1 VPTPTKPRSIKFSP
15 RSALLTKKSL
25 LFKAASPITRRTPKS
40 PPKGSKDKWFENLR
54 IELRKADVRASGA
67 WTVPEIWDRVALKMS
82 PEEAV
87 AILGEPLLK
96 KFSIR
101 KDTDEIFIYQGD
113 LDGTG
118 NPIKGEVRI
127 RHNKVAKIVPPTF

>member
-1 VPTPTKPRSIKFSP
+1 
-15 RSALLTKKSL
+15 
-25 LFKAASPITRRTPKS
+25 
-40 PPKGSKDKWFENLR
+40 
-54 IELRKADVRASGA
+54 
-67 WTVPEIWDRVALKMS
+67 MS
-82 PEEAV
+82 PEEPV

-101 KDTDEIFIYQGD
+101 KDTNEIFIYQGD

-127 RHNKVAKIVPPTF
+127 RHNKVTKLVPLTF

>member
-1 VPTPTKPRSIKFSP
+1 M
-15 RSALLTKKSL
+15 
-25 LFKAASPITRRTPKS
+25 
-40 PPKGSKDKWFENLR
+40 
-54 IELRKADVRASGA
+54 RKADVRASGA